1 MIGKQR
7 KGKRMLLRKEKS
19 NMDIIREP
27 ELKNMKVLF
36 FLYAFLLFTD
46 FIMPQ
51 YFGINIGYD
60 ITCTRFAN
68 IIFVLYVLCNSKILT
83 HFISTSMRCA
93 IVIPLLLYLV
103 VAGYTMVFR
112 VDVNAFFLV
121 FFEIFTLFMLIYG
134 IRYVIGYKRAIKW
147 SIGCAYGLS
156 IYGLVEFVYG
166 RSLFLQFLR
175 TVPTPVRESY
185 RSGHY
190 RIMGPCGHSLGYG
203 LLLLLF
209 IALACIDI
217 EKDEIFLFRRPILI
231 SLLLMNVFLT
241 GSRSTLGIAVVE
253 MVLIVLFSNRVN
265 IKKSLFYLIAFV
277 VALGLFLIV
286 FHKTGIGRYV
296 LMQITS
302 VIDQVLGTEYSALFG
317 ADIETL
323 NNSEEYRKYLPRIF
337 TLDWLNPFLGRGV
350 KRSFGV
356 EFDGI
361 YIHSIDNYYVHQYIK
376 YAYPGLVI
384 YVIFM
389 LTMAFDMVRNI
400 IKYKSAVC
408 KLMFIATLCY
418 FFNLWWLDA
427 LQTLKY
433 EYIIV
438 ALFYGYVIHKKD
450 EEKLVESKKQC
461 KDVCTDKAA

>member
-27 ELKNMKVLF
+27 ELKNLKVLF
-36 FLYAFLLFTD
+36 FLYAFLLITD

-51 YFGINIGYD
+51 YFGIHIGYD
-60 ITCTRFAN
+60 ITCTRLAN
-68 IIFVLYVLCNSKILT
+68 LLFVLYLICNAKVLN
-83 HFISTSMRCA
+83 HFMSIVMGCA
-93 IVIPLLLYLV
+93 ITIPLVLYLF
-103 VAGYTMVFR
+103 VAAYTMVIR

-134 IRYVIGYKRAIKW
+134 IRYVLGYKRTIRW

-175 TVPTPVRESY
+175 TVPTPVRNTY

-190 RIMGPCGHSLGYG
+190 RIMGPCGHPLGYG

-209 IALACIDI
+209 IAIACIDI
-217 EKDEIFLFRRPILI
+217 EKDDIFLFKRPVLI

-253 MVLIVLFSNRVN
+253 MLFIVLMSKREN
-265 IKKSLFYLIAFV
+265 IRKSVFYLLMFIFLLSAF
-277 VALGLFLIV
+277 LLV
-286 FHKTGIGRYV
+286 FYKTGIGRYI

-302 VIDQVLGTEYSALFG
+302 VLDQILGTEYSALFG

-337 TLDWLNPFLGRGV
+337 TLDWLNPLIGRGV
-350 KRSFGV
+350 KRGFGA
-356 EFDGI
+356 EFDGT
-361 YIHSIDNYYVHQYIK
+361 YIHSVDNYYICQYIK
-376 YAYPGLVI
+376 YAYPGLITYVAFVI
-384 YVIFM
+384 TSFAV
-389 LTMAFDMVRNI
+389 MVRSI

-408 KLMFIATLCY
+408 KLMFIATVCY
-418 FFNLWWLDA
+418 YVNLWWLDA

-433 EYIIV
+433 EYIII
-438 ALFYGYVIHKKD
+438 AIFYSFLLQKRD
-450 EEKLVESKKQC
+450 EGKLYSAVLNE
-461 KDVCTDKAA
+461 